1 MGLHFERGGQ
11 GPSLLLVHG
20 LGASLAVWRPVR
32 RRLEARRDLL
42 VVDLPGFGKSDPL
55 EDSTRPTAAN
65 LAAALAAFCDE
76 QGVERPHVG
85 GNSLGAWVGLELAKR
100 GDARSVCGISPAGL
114 WRNPLNSSRVG
125 RQTVGR
131 RVRPLVGVLTRSA
144 RGRSLLL
151 RRFIAHP
158 EKLTAEEAR
167 TLAFAYLDS
176 AGYTAANDE
185 MRAEAFDHEG
195 RIEVP
200 VTIAWGEADGI
211 LGRPSSSRIP
221 PGARY
226 LTVPGWGHTPMWDD
240 PEGVAGLLLEASS
253 EP

>member
-1 MGLHFERGGQ
+1 
-11 GPSLLLVHG
+11 VHG

-32 RRLEARRDLL
+32 RLLEAERDVL
-42 VVDLPGFGKSDPL
+42 VVDLPGFGGSDPL
-55 EDSTRPTAAN
+55 GDSTRPTAVN
-65 LAAALAAFCDE
+65 LAASLAAFCEE

-114 WRNPLNSSRVG
+114 WRNPLNSRRVG

-151 RRFIAHP
+151 HRFVAHP

-185 MRAEAFDHEG
+185 MRAGAFDHEG
-195 RIEVP
+195 RVEVP
-200 VTIAWGEADGI
+200 VTIAWGEADQI

-240 PEGVAGLLLEASS
+240 PEGVAALLLEASS
-253 EP
+253 AP